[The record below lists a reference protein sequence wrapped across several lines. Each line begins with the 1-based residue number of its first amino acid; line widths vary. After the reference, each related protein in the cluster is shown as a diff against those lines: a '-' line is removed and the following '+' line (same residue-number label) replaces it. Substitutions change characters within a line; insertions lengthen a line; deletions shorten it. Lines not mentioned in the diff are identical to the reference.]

1 MAVKGARTIA
11 EYAIRKWLESGE
23 LEPGRFD
30 LVMIG
35 QREAVIRNGNG
46 DEMYLEYDPVS
57 KMVIPTEI

>member
-1 MAVKGARTIA
+1 MAVKGAKTIA

-30 LVMIG
+30 LVMTG
-35 QREAVIRNGNG
+35 QREAVIRDGNG

-57 KMVIPTEI
+57 KMVIPAEI

>member
-1 MAVKGARTIA
+1 MAVKGAKTIA

-23 LEPGRFD
+23 LVPGRFD

-35 QREAVIRNGNG
+35 QREAVIRDWNG